1 MRKVIFLAMLG
12 ASTALGAGCRS
23 SGPVVKVGPGGDLAR
38 YRRIG
43 ILPFSEP
50 GGNGL
55 GPAESVEKAIRALG
69 IATVDAGQMGPVFDA
84 LRVERG
90 AELGLEQLMTLR
102 QATAAEALVFGSV
115 APVKKRGP
123 AHLLIL
129 VIDGQSGD
137 LVARG
142 EQDIPPQEK
151 GGLESA
157 VEAVVDAIREEIVK
171 QRREPTMEQLEE
183 P

>member
-1 MRKVIFLAMLG
+1 MIFLAATLAG
-12 ASTALGAGCRS
+12 ATTALSVGCRS
-23 SGPVVKVGPGGDLAR
+23 TGPVVKVGPGGDLAR

-43 ILPFSEP
+43 ILPFTEP

-55 GPAESVEKAIRALG
+55 GPAELVEKAIRALG

-90 AELGLEQLMTLR
+90 AELGLEQLMKLR
-102 QATAAEALVFGSV
+102 QATQAEALVFGSV
-115 APVKKRGP
+115 APVKKRGK

-142 EQDIPPQEK
+142 EQDIPSEDK
-151 GGLESA
+151 GGLEA
-157 VEAVVDAIREEIVK
+157 AIETVVDAIRDEIVT
-171 QRREPTMEQLEE
+171 QRREPTMEPMEE